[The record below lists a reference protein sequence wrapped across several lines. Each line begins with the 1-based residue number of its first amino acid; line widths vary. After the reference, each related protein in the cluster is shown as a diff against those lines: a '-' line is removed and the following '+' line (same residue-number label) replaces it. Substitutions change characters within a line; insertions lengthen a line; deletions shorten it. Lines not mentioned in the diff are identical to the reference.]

1 MTCNRCDVI
10 CILCVHVKIN
20 KCSFDPF
27 LCLVLVTEFDCPKAT
42 PCSQQDVK
50 TELLTNPSQLWPQQ
64 EPQYSQ
70 DEGVVGK
77 AAGDKQQGPQPSIL
91 QPPPQGKPSYSPQA
105 PPRPVLRSSQQIRGP
120 PGRGP
125 VPSPP
130 NTDPQRPH
138 MIRQQQP
145 LPPQP
150 SHKEAAH
157 VSGGGVPV
165 TFLCV
170 CAARGCGKTLSWSK
184 GW

>member
-1 MTCNRCDVI
+1 M
-10 CILCVHVKIN
+10 
-20 KCSFDPF
+20 
-27 LCLVLVTEFDCPKAT
+27 A
-42 PCSQQDVK
+42 
-50 TELLTNPSQLWPQQ
+50 
-64 EPQYSQ
+64 
-70 DEGVVGK
+70 GK
-77 AAGDKQQGPQPSIL
+77 AAGDKQQGPQPSVL

-130 NTDPQRPH
+130 NTDPQRPQ

-157 VSGGGVPV
+157 VSGGGVLV

-170 CAARGCGKTLSWSK
+170 CVCVCVCSKRWWRISLLLQGRVMNLSCCK
-184 GW
+184 GWR

>member
-1 MTCNRCDVI
+1 M
-10 CILCVHVKIN
+10 
-20 KCSFDPF
+20 
-27 LCLVLVTEFDCPKAT
+27 A
-42 PCSQQDVK
+42 
-50 TELLTNPSQLWPQQ
+50 
-64 EPQYSQ
+64 
-70 DEGVVGK
+70 GK
-77 AAGDKQQGPQPSIL
+77 AAGDKQQGPQPSVL

-157 VSGGGVPV
+157 VSGGGGVLV

-170 CAARGCGKTLSWSK
+170 CVCVCAARGGGESLSCCK
-184 GW
+184 VG